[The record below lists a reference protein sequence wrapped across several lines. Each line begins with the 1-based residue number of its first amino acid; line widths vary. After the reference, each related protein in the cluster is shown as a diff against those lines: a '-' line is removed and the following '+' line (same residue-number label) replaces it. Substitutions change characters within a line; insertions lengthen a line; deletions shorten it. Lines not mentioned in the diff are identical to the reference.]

1 MVLLEIAQLPVFTGV
16 TPGPLRFPSSSKRH
30 GDHICV
36 FFGSRLGCPHPL
48 VRPPVRIHFFFE
60 VFECSPFL
68 GEECN
73 VKSVFESVMR
83 EESLEI
89 SCLRFDGV
97 RFTLRFV
104 RKPDFASDFA
114 SARNCH
120 SSKRVRPTR
129 RNEIG
134 RTRFYG
140 VGRGKSLTVIIKLAC
155 FERVQPSKP
164 GFSPKAGAC

>member
-1 MVLLEIAQLPVFTGV
+1 M
-16 TPGPLRFPSSSKRH
+16 
-30 GDHICV
+30 
-36 FFGSRLGCPHPL
+36 
-48 VRPPVRIHFFFE
+48 
-60 VFECSPFL
+60 
-68 GEECN
+68 
-73 VKSVFESVMR
+73 KSVFESVMR

-134 RTRFYG
+134 NG
-140 VGRGKSLTVIIKLAC
+140 VESCMRLTVIVELAC
-155 FERVQPSKP
+155 FDSRVQP
-164 GFSPKAGAC
+164 